1 MLNKRDFCKSIRGF
15 TLIELMVSLTIV
27 LTVTGLLLQNYPESS
42 IRLTLLNNTH
52 AFALLVREAQ
62 VRGSAVDS
70 GYNTS
75 VGGYGVFINLATSS
89 QAILFSDST
98 NGNSILNSAGLSVG
112 DGVYDTANSPD
123 IIKNTLSFN
132 TGYEF
137 KKICVA
143 SSTASISSAPYG
155 FLCNSTSTPPI
166 STLTVSFSR
175 PSQNAHIY
183 INNSTTTDF
192 ASACVQIYS
201 SKSPG
206 DGHVRSILVY
216 HSGMVTTVTTPC
228 D

>member
-27 LTVTGLLLQNYPESS
+27 LTVTGLLLENYPESS

-70 GYNTS
+70 DYNTS
-75 VGGYGVFINLATSS
+75 TGGYGVLINLATSS
-89 QAILFSDST
+89 QSILFSDST
-98 NGNSILNSAGLSVG
+98 SGINLVNSAGLSVG
-112 DGVYDTANSPD
+112 DGVYDVSTSPD
-123 IIKNTLSFN
+123 VIKDTILFN
-132 TGYEF
+132 KGFEF

-143 SSTASISSAPYG
+143 SSTAVTPYG
-155 FLCNSTSTPPI
+155 FLCNTSNSPPI
-166 STLTVSFSR
+166 NNLTISFSR

-183 INNSTTTDF
+183 INNSTSTDF

-201 SKSPG
+201 IKSPEF
-206 DGHVRSILVY
+206 GHVRSILIY